1 MHPKVEEFLK
11 EEGIRLEK
19 RDDTLLRL
27 GLWEKEYAPD
37 GGDEVQNVTQFPQK
51 DKDGRRWRKKAIEV
65 TEEEWALIQSA
76 AEKKKEGAI
85 RTALKVTGVC
95 CIVMI
100 VLEILS
106 MSISLGNILL
116 WTMGSTFSF
125 GFAQLL
131 EKFS

>member
-1 MHPKVEEFLK
+1 MHPKVEKFLK

-37 GGDEVQNVTQFPQK
+37 DGDVVQFPQR
-51 DKDGRRWRKKAIEV
+51 DEYGRHWRKKAIEV

-76 AEKKKEGAI
+76 AEKKRGRAI

-95 CIVMI
+95 CIAMI

-131 EKFS
+131 EEFS

>member
-1 MHPKVEEFLK
+1 MHPKVEKFLQDK
-11 EEGIRLEK
+11 GVGPEK
-19 RDDTLLRL
+19 RTDQLVRL
-27 GLWEKEYAPD
+27 GLWEKEYAPE

-106 MSISLGNILL
+106 MSISLGSILL
-116 WTMGSTFSF
+116 WAMGSAFSF

>member
-1 MHPKVEEFLK
+1 MHPKVEKFLQEK
-11 EEGIRLEK
+11 GVGPEK
-19 RDDTLLRL
+19 RNDQLVRL

-37 GGDEVQNVTQFPQK
+37 DGDVVQFPQR
-51 DKDGRRWRKKAIEV
+51 DEYGRHWRKKAIEV

-106 MSISLGNILL
+106 MSISLGSILL
-116 WTMGSTFSF
+116 WAMGSTFSF